1 MPSQYI
7 APFDFKKIFLD
18 FFLGNQSLFMFAFM
32 IIISFSCAKLQ
43 IPDKIFLVILTLSSL
58 IFGFY
63 LGEGIYVFILFIVGY
78 ISFKSIAR
86 IVT

>member
-1 MPSQYI
+1 MSEYI
-7 APFDFKKIFLD
+7 YPFDFKKIFLEY
-18 FFLGNQSLFMFAFM
+18 FLGSAELFTFAFM
-32 IIISFSCAKLQ
+32 IIISFSCAYFRMSNKLY
-43 IPDKIFLVILTLSSL
+43 LTILAISSL

-63 LGEGIYVFILFIVGY
+63 LGSAIYVLVLFLVGY